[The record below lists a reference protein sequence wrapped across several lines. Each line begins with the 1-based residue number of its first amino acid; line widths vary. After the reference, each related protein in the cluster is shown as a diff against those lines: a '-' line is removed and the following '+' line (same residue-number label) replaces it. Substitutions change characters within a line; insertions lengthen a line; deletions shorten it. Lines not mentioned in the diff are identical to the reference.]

1 MPNKA
6 IVAALRTRSE
16 SVLDDYARLID
27 LAGVRQ
33 HLSPGA
39 TTILKDNISWHF
51 PFPAA
56 NTTPWQLEGTVKALH
71 ADGFTD
77 LVCVQNKTVVTDAFK
92 GEDLNGYLP
101 IFRAYDIPVLYN
113 FKDSDMRWTSFQPK
127 ARMRVLNKIFPEGI
141 HIPDYFFGKN
151 IVHLPTVK
159 CHIYTTTTGA
169 MKNAFGGLLNTRR
182 HYTHSWIHETLVD
195 LLAIQREIHSGL
207 FAVMDGTTAGNGPG
221 PRTMFPEVKNVI
233 LASGDQVAID
243 AVAAKLMGFDPMRL
257 DYIRLAHEDGLGIGD
272 PSQIELVGD
281 TDLGNESWNFRVGDN
296 GASRVGDIVWFGP
309 LKPVQNVL
317 MRTPLVNLFILGSEV
332 YHDYYRWPARDRGVF
347 EGWLA
352 NTPWGQL
359 FQEYHRLGALAA
371 RGTRPLTASER

>member
-6 IVAALRTRSE
+6 TVAALRTRPD
-16 SVLDDYARLID
+16 SVLDDYARLVD
-27 LAGVRQ
+27 LAGARQ
-33 HLSPGA
+33 HLAPGA

-56 NTTPWQLEGTVKALH
+56 NTTPWQLEGTIRALR
-71 ADGFTD
+71 ANGLTD

-92 GEDLNGYLP
+92 GEDLNGYVP
-101 IFRAYDIPVLYN
+101 IFRSYDVPVLYN
-113 FKDSDMRWTSFQPK
+113 FKDDDMRWVHYRPRAK
-127 ARMRVLNKIFPEGI
+127 MLVLDKIFPEGI
-141 HIPDYFFGKN
+141 RIPDYFEGKN

-195 LLAIQREIHSGL
+195 LLAIQKEIHSGI

-221 PRTMFPEVKNVI
+221 PRTMYPEIKNVI

-243 AVAAKLMGFDPMRL
+243 AVAAKLMGFDPL
-257 DYIRLAHEDGLGIGD
+257 SISYIRLAHEAGLGVGD
-272 PSQIELVGD
+272 PRDIELVGD
-281 TDLGNESWNFRVGDN
+281 TDLSNEAWNFRVGDN

-332 YHDYYRWPARDRGVF
+332 YHDYYRWPARDRRVF
-347 EGWLA
+347 ESWLA
-352 NTPWGQL
+352 NTGWGGL
-359 FQEYHRLGALAA
+359 FQQYHMQGALAA
-371 RGTRPLTASER
+371 PEMTVQTV